1 MFHQCGRTT
10 TLDIA
15 SISPAQIAGAVAR
28 GHRLIK
34 TLHKMRLPLILA
46 GGRAGFGIKLFISEY
61 LTNTSER
68 Q

>member
-15 SISPAQIAGAVAR
+15 SIFPAQIAGTIAR
-28 GHRLIK
+28 SHQLIK
-34 TLHKMRLPLILA
+34 TLRKMRLPLILA
-46 GGRAGFGIKLFISEY
+46 GGRVSFGIKLFISEY